1 MNYLLSDK
9 GSQQQMLLGRMSTN
23 FETNF
28 QTLCDLE
35 DKDDSKGEEMSCAAI
50 LIYLF
55 QIFWFIDLV
64 QIISSGLESGNVS

>member
-1 MNYLLSDK
+1 MNYLFNGR

-28 QTLCDLE
+28 QTLCVLE
-35 DKDDSKGEEMSCAAI
+35 DKDDSNGEEMSCATI

-55 QIFWFIDLV
+55 MIFWFIELV